1 MCKKGVDEDMS
12 RYGRRSSNDD
22 DMSGCLV
29 YAIIAIIAMPIV
41 GLYLIFEGDTDGKK
55 AAGVVL
61 LILSLLFWIYTKC

>member
-1 MCKKGVDEDMS
+1 MS

-41 GLYLIFEGDTDGKK
+41 GIYWAVAGDTEDKRAIGIGIIIFCII
-55 AAGVVL
+55 AW
-61 LILSLLFWIYTKC
+61 IFSLFS